1 MLQGRDLTKTFRS
14 GDVEFAAVRGISL
27 EVAKGSFVAIMGP
40 SGCGKSTL
48 LNLLAGLD
56 RPDSG
61 EVEIAG
67 ERIDEMTETELALF
81 RRRHMG
87 MIFQFFHLIQGLSVA
102 ANIELPGRLAGMPKQ
117 KIRSRRDELAEM
129 LGITKLL
136 NKGVSQLSGGE
147 QQRVAIARAV
157 LNEPTILM
165 ADEPTGAL
173 DQATTQHVLQLLRT
187 LNRAGQTIL
196 MVTHD
201 ATVAAAA
208 DYTITIKDGQRTDPG
223 RVHLARVPE

>member
-1 MLQGRDLTKTFRS
+1 VLQGRDLTKTFRS
-14 GDVEFAAVRGISL
+14 GEVESAAVRGISL
-27 EVAKGSFVAIMGP
+27 EVGKGSFVAIMGP

-61 EVEIAG
+61 EVYVAG
-67 ERIDEMTETELALF
+67 ERIDTMTETQLALF

-102 ANIELPGRLAGMPKQ
+102 ANIELPGLLAGMPKQ

-136 NKGVSQLSGGE
+136 HKGVSQLSGGE
-147 QQRVAIARAV
+147 QQRVAVARAV
-157 LNEPTILM
+157 LIEPTILM

-173 DQATTQHVLQLLRT
+173 DQATTQQVLQLLRT
-187 LNRAGQTIL
+187 LNQGGQTIL

-208 DYTITIKDGQRTDPG
+208 DYTITIKDGRRTDLG
-223 RVHLARVPE
+223 RSHLARVPE